1 LSEDD
6 IYTVTNQLKTVSIKS
21 LYPLALAEGEG
32 VGTAYEYFAKRLALR
47 KWLPGLTSSGDILI
61 AGLPEKY
68 GASLDFLLLAEQLG
82 RGVVI
87 VDERPNALE
96 KVKGALAAANKI
108 GMLQSVNP
116 TYIQV
121 TDLCQM
127 AEIFGRFGLGISSE
141 VLQRLPKADRGTYWR
156 RLTELAQ
163 AAAVFAPNAD
173 NPAHTNLSGLAGLH
187 LDELRGIVGTAAT
200 TNYID
205 MPPFP
210 PGMTRTGEQRE
221 QAESGRMEAIAMW
234 GLGWY
239 ARLERFLPKQIR
251 RTQAHIVFALSG

>member
-1 LSEDD
+1 V
-6 IYTVTNQLKTVSIKS
+6 INQLKTVSIKS

-68 GASLDFLLLAEQLG
+68 GVSLDFLLLAEQLG
-82 RGVVI
+82 RGVVV

-96 KVKGALAAANKI
+96 KVKGALAAAQEI
-108 GMLQSVNP
+108 GLLQSVKP
-116 TYIQV
+116 SYLQV
-121 TDLCQM
+121 ADLRKM
-127 AEIFGRFGLGISSE
+127 IELPGRFGFCISSE
-141 VLQRLPKADRGTYWR
+141 VLQRIPAMDRTDYWQQ
-156 RLTELAQ
+156 LMELAP

-173 NPAHTNLSGLAGLH
+173 NPAHTNLSGVAGLH
-187 LDELRGIVGTAAT
+187 LDEMRGIVGTAAT

>member
-1 LSEDD
+1 LPEDD

-47 KWLPGLTSSGDILI
+47 KWLPALTASGDILI

-96 KVKGALAAANKI
+96 KVKGALAAAQEI
-108 GMLQSVNP
+108 GLLRSVKPSYLQVA
-116 TYIQV
+116 
-121 TDLCQM
+121 DLSKM
-127 AEIFGRFGLGISSE
+127 IELPGRFGFCISSE
-141 VLQRLPKADRGTYWR
+141 VLQRIPAMDRTDYWQQ
-156 RLTELAQ
+156 LMELAP

-187 LDELRGIVGTAAT
+187 LDELREIVGTAAA